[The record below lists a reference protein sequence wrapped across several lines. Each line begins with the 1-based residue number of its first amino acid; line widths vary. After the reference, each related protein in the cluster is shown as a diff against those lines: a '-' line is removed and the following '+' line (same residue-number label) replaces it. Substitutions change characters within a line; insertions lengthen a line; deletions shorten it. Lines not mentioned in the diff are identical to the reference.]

1 MAPAF
6 FCCDGLAFRRCL
18 CLSIDFLDGIMLPLK
33 NVGDCHDP
41 RSRRSYYMTSQYQAT
56 TPGFEHCSR
65 HFVGPFLEEN
75 VCFRTVSPISPCL
88 DHILRFLEVVHNRVQ
103 PNWVKIEGPICS
115 ANVVLKN
122 VRGPSISGMIWKRL
136 PAAKEAP

>member
-1 MAPAF
+1 M
-6 FCCDGLAFRRCL
+6 CVSG
-18 CLSIDFLDGIMLPLK
+18 
-33 NVGDCHDP
+33 
-41 RSRRSYYMTSQYQAT
+41 QYPQY
-56 TPGFEHCSR
+56 
-65 HFVGPFLEEN
+65 
-75 VCFRTVSPISPCL
+75 PCL